1 METNRTV
8 IDKIKYLY
16 KRLYKAELFSS
27 SLTVRMNER
36 DDFYKY
42 SRQHQHMFKIA
53 MMELECLYKT
63 NVECKAKPWLELVED
78 TIAFLDG
85 K

>member
-1 METNRTV
+1 
-8 IDKIKYLY
+8 
-16 KRLYKAELFSS
+16 
-27 SLTVRMNER
+27 MNVER
-36 DDFYKY
+36 VLLKLNKLK
-42 SRQHQHMFKIA
+42 SEMK
-53 MMELECLYKT
+53 LECLYKT